1 MLKLGLTGGIGS
13 GKSSV
18 AIAFEAL
25 GYPVYYSDNE
35 AKRLMVGQLRC
46 QIETLL
52 GFDAFLP
59 DGKLN
64 KPYISKLI
72 FTNPSLLKQINGIVH
87 PAVEEEFNAWANRQE
102 APLVVEESAILIESN
117 AYKVVDKIVVV
128 TAPLN
133 VRIER
138 TMKRDNLTQQQVQAK
153 IDNQLND
160 SALLSFADFVIDTHA
175 DFITPQVVEIVKK
188 LLPLQ
193 Q

>member
-18 AIAFEAL
+18 ALAFEAL
-25 GYPVYYSDNE
+25 GYPVYYSDKE
-35 AKRLMVGQLRC
+35 AKRLMVDQLRC

-59 DGKLN
+59 DGELN

-72 FTNPSLLKQINGIVH
+72 FSNPSLLTQLNSIVH
-87 PAVEEEFNAWANRQE
+87 PAVEDDFNAWANRQE
-102 APLVVEESAILIESN
+102 SPLVIEESAILIESN
-117 AYKVVDKIVVV
+117 AYKTMDKIMVV

-153 IDNQLND
+153 IDNQLNNNE
-160 SALLSFADFVIDTHA
+160 LLQFADFVIDTNS